1 MDLGNI
7 RMFCDDKL
15 QFCLAMVNLRIVMQ
29 EEEPQP
35 DPTSQPRSQEQEE
48 ELRELR
54 RQLVNLFREQMEL
67 R

>member
-1 MDLGNI
+1 MLYDI
-7 RMFCDDKL
+7 KTQSR
-15 QFCLAMVNLRIVMQ
+15 LAMTNLRIVIQ
-29 EEEPQP
+29 EDEPEP

-54 RQLVNLFREQMEL
+54 KQLVSLFREQMEL

>member
-1 MDLGNI
+1 M
-7 RMFCDDKL
+7 
-15 QFCLAMVNLRIVMQ
+15 ANLRIVIQ
-29 EEEPQP
+29 EDEPEP

-54 RQLVNLFREQMEL
+54 KQLVSLFREQMEL